1 MKIFDKIKVEN
12 EVQKFVYDGYKHE
25 MKLAISVL
33 IVILFGDILVTLLP
47 STHSIS
53 SFWLSLCISL
63 QVLVFIKYLYD
74 RRIKLQKDI
83 KTFS

>member
-47 STHSIS
+47 HSIS